1 MKARLPQEYTPKGS
15 ANMMRQVQKMQEDMT
30 ALNEELSSKEYTAA
44 SGGSMV
50 EATVTG
56 DKSLVSLNIKP
67 EVVDPEDIEMLTDL
81 ILAAVKE
88 AQKKAEDDAEAQ
100 MSQITGGIDLPGLF

>member
-1 MKARLPQEYTPKGS
+1 MKARLPEQYTPKGS
-15 ANMMRQVQKMQEDMT
+15 ANMMKQVQKMQEDM
-30 ALNEELSSKEYTAA
+30 ASLNEELSTKEYTAS

-56 DKSLVSLNIKP
+56 DKKIVSLSIKP

-81 ILAAVKE
+81 IIAAVSE
-88 AQKKAEDDAEAQ
+88 AQTKAEDDAESQ